1 MAKRRTKRPR
11 PAPRTKT
18 VPTPI
23 RKRATTTPAP
33 APASAAHRLIPED
46 PGTLIV
52 RMYRQGL
59 GDCFLLA
66 FKGAAATEPTY
77 ILIDC
82 GVHSREDD
90 GPKRL
95 AEVMQDLAASTGSR
109 LDIVVATHEHAD
121 HLSGFVQKGSPFLGS
136 GFKVDHLWLAWTE
149 KRGDPQADRL
159 RRVHGTVRRVIDKAV
174 KEAGARADLGA
185 ARLKTSLETIT
196 DFERSDHT
204 DSDPAAAQA
213 AIAAMG
219 KENPLI
225 ALESIPMDGGSMLGV
240 AKKGT
245 RATRVRPSS
254 NELALGLLAAK
265 AGGKNV
271 TYGEPGSVLKIPGVN
286 NLRAYVLGPPRDEDL
301 LKKDKPSK
309 IRGAKEGDAGG
320 MYQEV
325 YLSANADSR
334 AFALSPGLES
344 DNADGEALSDDLRY
358 PFPPAFRREFS
369 IGKNDAFTWKAKA
382 APPLKTRSLIEREYL
397 SATSGWRRIDSD
409 WLGAAEQLALNLVG
423 DTNNTSLVL
432 AFEWG
437 SPGSGSILLFP
448 GDAQVGN
455 WLSWRDQTYTCDGKT
470 MTADNLMAR
479 TQIYKVGHHGSHNAT
494 ARRDP
499 RESSAADRLGAPFGL
514 ELMNDIVAMIPV
526 DYAAA
531 KKKMP
536 DPWKMPH
543 EPLYRRLRE
552 KADRRVLRSDL
563 QVKPLDLERDGADR
577 VPTSVKPQDVPG
589 LKGLRWS
596 RSKAEFTVGT
606 AGPLYYQIEIP
617 MKG

>member
-1 MAKRRTKRPR
+1 MAKRAPRSKRPR
-11 PAPRTKT
+11 SKPRKQAPA
-18 VPTPI
+18 TP
-23 RKRATTTPAP
+23 PAP
-33 APASAAHRLIPED
+33 APASASLRLIPED
-46 PGTLIV
+46 RNTLVV

-66 FKGAAATEPTY
+66 FKGTAATEPTY
-77 ILIDC
+77 VLIDC
-82 GVHSREDD
+82 GVHAREDD

-95 AEVMQDLAASTGSR
+95 AQVMEDIAAATGSH
-109 LDIVVATHEHAD
+109 LDVVVATHEHAD
-121 HLSGFVQKGSPFLGS
+121 HLSGFVQKGSPFFGS
-136 GFKVDHLWLAWTE
+136 SFTVGHLWLAWTE

-159 RRVHGTVRRVIDKAV
+159 RKVHGTVQRVIDKAV
-174 KEAGARADLGA
+174 KEAAARTGPGA
-185 ARLKTSLETIT
+185 ARLKASLETIT

-204 DSDPAAAQA
+204 DADPDAAEA
-213 AIAAMG
+213 AIAALG

-225 ALESIPMDGGSMLGV
+225 ALESMPMDGGALLGV
-240 AKKGT
+240 AGKAKRT
-245 RATRVRPSS
+245 KARPSS

-271 TYGEPGSVLKIPGVN
+271 TYAEPGGVLKIPGVDD
-286 NLRAYVLGPPRDEDL
+286 LRAYVLAPPRNQDL

-320 MYQEV
+320 VYQEV

-334 AFALSPGLES
+334 AFALSPQLRS
-344 DNADGEALSDDLRY
+344 DTGEDEPVSDDLCY
-358 PFPPAFRREFS
+358 PFAPAFRRKFEF
-369 IGKNDAFTWKAKA
+369 GKNDAFAWKPKM
-382 APPLKTRSLIEREYL
+382 APLPENTRALIEEEYL
-397 SATSGWRRIDSD
+397 GAGSGWRRIDSD

-437 SPGSGSILLFP
+437 PPGSGSVLLFP

-455 WLSWRDQTYTCDGKT
+455 WLSWRDQTYTSDGKT
-470 MTADNLMAR
+470 VTADDLLAR
-479 TQIYKVGHHGSHNAT
+479 TRIYKVGHHGSHNAT

-499 RESSAADRLGAPFGL
+499 REPSAADRLGVPFGL

-531 KKKMP
+531 KKNMP

-563 QVKPLDLERDGADR
+563 QVKPLDLDRDGPDR
-577 VPTSVKPQDVPG
+577 VPTSTTPQDVPG
-589 LKGLRWS
+589 LKGMRWS
-596 RSKAEFTVGT
+596 RSKAEFSVGT
-606 AGPLYYQIEIP
+606 PGPLYYQVEIS
-617 MKG
+617 MKGAS